1 MYEFHNSYIKQ
12 RYLDSSLQYTDIDS
26 FTYQIQKDNVYEGF
40 YTNKH
45 LLDLSGYEKESP
57 FYNDKNK
64 KVIGKMKD
72 KLNGEITEEFVGLRA
87 KIYPLNAKK
96 EEMKK
101 GKGVKKNVVKKRH

>member
-40 YTNKH
+40 YANKH

-57 FYNDKNK
+57 FYSDKNK
-64 KVIGKMKD
+64 KVIGKTKD
-72 KLNGEITEEFVGLRA
+72 ELNGEITEELLV
-87 KIYPLNAKK
+87 
-96 EEMKK
+96 
-101 GKGVKKNVVKKRH
+101 